1 MKNERSE
8 SGFDSINDGILNS
21 NIIHIPL
28 NIPLPPTRA
37 APQPPVEA
45 DFSPQHSPIPLRKM
59 QKQSTPNINF
69 IESTP
74 SPVHRKGNQNHEDC
88 NNDDE
93 ADMDSHLIENK
104 RNDGANNHESEM
116 KIDELNSGIEVLSN
130 VRKEGVM
137 SEKIKSEEI
146 EEFEIKSFPKDKK

>member
-8 SGFDSINDGILNS
+8 SGFDSINDGILSS

-28 NIPLPPTRA
+28 NIPLPPTRFP
-37 APQPPVEA
+37 PQPPVEA

-59 QKQSTPNINF
+59 QKQSTANINF

-74 SPVHRKGNQNHEDC
+74 SPVLRGNHEDC

-93 ADMDSHLIENK
+93 PGMDSHLIENK
-104 RNDGANNHESEM
+104 RNDVENNRESEI
-116 KIDELNSGIEVLSN
+116 KIDELNSGMEELLN
-130 VRKEGVM
+130 VRKEGVL